1 MVNILIL
8 SSRLHEIP
16 PDHDHDEEEEGDNHN
31 DECKDE
37 DDEEEE
43 EDNDD
48 DKNYDDDECKDGY
61 GPILSVTKIPL
72 PPELVDSVEYVNQL
86 PGTRLNLSEG
96 R

>member
-1 MVNILIL
+1 MIMI
-8 SSRLHEIP
+8 
-16 PDHDHDEEEEGDNHN
+16 
-31 DECKDE
+31 
-37 DDEEEE
+37 
-43 EDNDD
+43 
-48 DKNYDDDECKDGY
+48 KNYDDDECKDGY

>member
-1 MVNILIL
+1 MMSAKMIMMMRRRRTMIM
-8 SSRLHEIP
+8 I
-16 PDHDHDEEEEGDNHN
+16 
-31 DECKDE
+31 
-37 DDEEEE
+37 
-43 EDNDD
+43 
-48 DKNYDDDECKDGY
+48 KNYDDDECKDGY